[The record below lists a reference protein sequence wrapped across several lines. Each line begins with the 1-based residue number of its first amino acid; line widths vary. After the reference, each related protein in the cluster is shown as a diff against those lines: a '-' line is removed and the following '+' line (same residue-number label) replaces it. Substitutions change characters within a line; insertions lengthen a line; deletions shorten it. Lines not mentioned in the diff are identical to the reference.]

1 MPERKEIMEGGEIR
15 GGDAHK
21 KNCNEEIAEKGCRS
35 IHEVLWRRQIQEYWR

>member
-1 MPERKEIMEGGEIR
+1 MECGEIR

-35 IHEVLWRRQIQEYWR
+35 THEVLWRRQIQEYRR